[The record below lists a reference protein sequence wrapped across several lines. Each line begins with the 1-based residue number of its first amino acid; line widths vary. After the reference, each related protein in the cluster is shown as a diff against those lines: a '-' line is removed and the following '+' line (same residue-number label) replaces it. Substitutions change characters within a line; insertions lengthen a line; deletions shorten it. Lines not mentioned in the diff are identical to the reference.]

1 MLQET
6 SGSQVRPAPRRTH
19 QNHMDY
25 AARVTV
31 VRDAMRGAGI
41 DLLAVPPGDDLRWLT
56 GFSPVADERACYLFL
71 AERDG
76 LFLVPELNAV
86 QSERHIR
93 QPFVTYSDAAGP
105 ARALAAAGEQFAS
118 PRVIAVGDTMRADA
132 LLLLQQTWRDARFL
146 PGATVLAPL
155 RMRKTGEEIAALR
168 RAAATADAAVET
180 AVRAC
185 RAGVTELEVARA
197 ADEAFRRA
205 GAPEVLGTIV
215 GSGPNSAFPHHH
227 SSTRALRDGEPVL
240 FDLGSRADGYC
251 SDITRMAFLGTPST
265 RYREIHRIVENAVAA
280 ALEVIKPGVPISA
293 IDLAARRIIERGGYG
308 QQFVHRTG
316 HGIGLS
322 GHEPP
327 SIAHTNEMPL
337 EEGMAFSAEPGIYLP
352 GEFGVRLEEIVV
364 VTRDGCE
371 VLSHLSRDVRAASG

>member
-1 MLQET
+1 
-6 SGSQVRPAPRRTH
+6 
-19 QNHMDY
+19 MDY
-25 AARVTV
+25 ADRMNRV
-31 VRDAMRGAGI
+31 REAMRGAGV

-86 QSERHIR
+86 QSEHHIR

-105 ARALAAAGEQFAS
+105 SRALAAAGKQFPS

-132 LLLLQQTWRDARFL
+132 LLLLQQTWQEAVYR

-155 RMRKTGEEIAALR
+155 RMRKSAKEIAALR
-168 RAAATADAAVET
+168 RAAATADAAVEG

-185 RAGVTELEVARA
+185 RPGATELEIARA
-197 ADEAFRRA
+197 ADEAFRGA
-205 GAPEVLGTIV
+205 GAPEVIATIV

-227 SSTRALRDGEPVL
+227 SSTRALGNGEPVL
-240 FDLGSRADGYC
+240 FDLGSRVDGYC
-251 SDITRMAFLGTPST
+251 SDITRMAFLGNPPA
-265 RYREIHRIVENAVAA
+265 RYREIHGIVEDAVAA
-280 ALEVIKPGVPISA
+280 ALGAIKPGVPISTV
-293 IDLAARRIIERGGYG
+293 DLAARRTIERAGYG
-308 QQFVHRTG
+308 ERFVHRTG

-322 GHEPP
+322 VHEPP
-327 SIAHTNEMPL
+327 SIAHTIEMPL
-337 EEGMAFSAEPGIYLP
+337 EEGMAFSVEPGIYLP

-364 VTRDGCE
+364 VAGRGAE
-371 VLSHLSRDVRAASG
+371 VLSRLPRDVQVVA

>member
-1 MLQET
+1 VE
-6 SGSQVRPAPRRTH
+6 AAERTGT
-19 QNHMDY
+19 MDY
-25 AARVTV
+25 ADRVNRARE
-31 VRDAMRGAGI
+31 AMRAAAI

-56 GFSPVADERACYLFL
+56 GFSPVADERACCLFL
-71 AERDG
+71 TERDG
-76 LFLVPELNAV
+76 LFLVPELNAA
-86 QSERHIR
+86 QSAGHIH
-93 QPFVTYSDAAGP
+93 QPVVTYSDAAGP
-105 ARALAAAGEQFAS
+105 SRALAAAGQQFSS
-118 PRVIAVGDTMRADA
+118 PHTIAVGDTMRADA
-132 LLLLQQTWRDARFL
+132 LLQLQHTWQGAAFL

-168 RAAATADAAVET
+168 RAAATADAAVQA

-185 RAGVTELEVARA
+185 RAGVTELGVSRT

-205 GAPEVLGTIV
+205 GAPEVLATIV

-240 FDLGSRADGYC
+240 FDLGSRVDGYC
-251 SDITRMAFLGTPST
+251 SDITRMAFLGTPSA
-265 RYREIHRIVENAVAA
+265 RYQEIHNVVEDAVAA
-280 ALEVIKPGVPISA
+280 ALVAITPGVPVSA
-293 IDLAARRIIERGGYG
+293 VDLAARRTIELAGYG
-308 QQFVHRTG
+308 EQFVHRTG

-327 SIAHTNEMPL
+327 SIAYTNEMPL
-337 EEGMAFSAEPGIYLP
+337 EEGMVFSVEPGIYLS

-371 VLSHLSRDVRAASG
+371 VLSRLSRDVYPVSG